1 MQVEDLITRTNTD
14 HTKSD
19 KAAQLIS
26 EYKKNSTGVSLTGV
40 DSDITDSIVKVEKG
54 DRKQVQSP
62 VYNRSTIRT
71 AAEAYQKQMS
81 TGMDERTASSE
92 MILAAHTL
100 SKKDYQEMQENGFDP
115 KDTDSK
121 TFVTIADKIRMALVK
136 GGHDVSITGGISR
149 DAIQAMSGSAAE
161 ANALESAVKQTS
173 GDSANLSADVMSQA
187 GGNVMDVQQ
196 ALDQAD
202 LPTDQA
208 RLDKAQETI
217 TKSAELPQT
226 IDQNTAA
233 YLVKNEM
240 QPTVNNVLTASFA
253 GNTDISQESALTDAD
268 IQQLLPQI
276 EEKIGAAGLTA
287 DDTQVANAVF
297 LLKNDVPL
305 TEENI
310 RLFNDLNGA
319 QVVDKD
325 EIPQAI
331 TDSVKEG
338 KEPTDAMA
346 VRGFSAMDKARDAM
360 DVITNATDWDVAR
373 VVEKD
378 QPLTIENLKAA
389 MNDGQRPAGNAD
401 SLKLVTA
408 QRQLEETR
416 LVMTTEA
423 NFRLIQNGVSIDT
436 TELSEL
442 VEDLKA
448 EEKTLGQALFP
459 DDIKSAKLFDD
470 TTETV
475 NSARQAPAA
484 IISSFKTFDDIFSS
498 GLTEIAS
505 GKNTQSMMKKA
516 GTAYET
522 LATEVRPDLGDSIK
536 KAFANVDDILEET
549 GLDVND
555 ENRRAVR
562 ILAYNSREITK
573 ENVAD
578 VKAAD
583 TKVQNVFKNLT
594 PGVVMKLIRKGENP
608 LKMSMNELYDKTED
622 IKKVM
627 ASNGSQADKDAS
639 DYADFLWKAQKSGRI
654 TDEEEQS
661 FIGLYRLMHQ
671 IDVTDGAPI
680 GALLAQG
687 ADVTMENLMV
697 AVRSRRNEGED
708 YRVDDS
714 FSKPE
719 SSITNSI
726 TDQIETAFQTRR
738 IRDAEAIVTP
748 DKLHV
753 MGGEQAYMPMSPDE
767 LATALEELSDD
778 QDSLATE
785 QKLYEQRTA
794 EIEKAATEADENTY
808 RVLTDAGMP
817 DSAVNLTAV
826 NQMLREKRLSYTR
839 LYGAGGRRTFG
850 SISDEIAAAPDDL
863 DSAWDKLIED
873 FSDAME
879 QPKELAKA
887 EEELYNTAEKAL
899 RRSLADDAAEGRIDI
914 RLIQQS
920 VRQLSVMKELSEK
933 KETYAIPVM
942 VGDEP
947 GNMNLKI
954 VRGKD
959 EKKGLLDIALDS
971 DTTGAVYAR
980 FEANADG
987 GIDGKIRTD
996 RISSRDTISENLQSL
1011 AASIQEKLDG
1021 ASVSIVTEYDGRTNA
1036 AAVLTDTA
1044 VDFET
1049 TEDRSS
1055 EIQTKTLY
1063 SIAKGFVETVGDLFR

>member
-1 MQVEDLITRTNTD
+1 MQVEDLIRRTNTD
-14 HTKSD
+14 HTRSD
-19 KAAQLIS
+19 KAAELIS
-26 EYKKNSTGVSLTGV
+26 EYKKNSTGVNLTGV
-40 DSDITDSIVKVEKG
+40 PSDVTSSLVKVEKG
-54 DRKQVQSP
+54 ERKQTQSP
-62 VYNRSTIRT
+62 VYNKSTIRT

-81 TGMDERTASSE
+81 TGMDEKTASSE

-136 GGHDVSITGGISR
+136 GGHDVSITGGISKQ
-149 DAIQAMSGSAAE
+149 AIQAMSGSTAE
-161 ANALESAVKQTS
+161 ANALESDVKKS
-173 GDSANLSADVMSQA
+173 LE
-187 GGNVMDVQQ
+187 
-196 ALDQAD
+196 QAD
-202 LPTDQA
+202 LPTDQNT
-208 RLDKAQETI
+208 LDKAAETV
-217 TKSAELPQT
+217 TKSQELPQT

-240 QPTVNNVLTASFA
+240 EPTVDNVLTASFA
-253 GNTDISQESALTDAD
+253 GNTDISTETGITDTD
-268 IQQLLPQI
+268 IQQLIPQI
-276 EEKIGAAGLTA
+276 EQKIQAAGLAA
-287 DDTQVANAVF
+287 DDTQVGNAVF

-305 TEENI
+305 TEDNI
-310 RLFNDLNGA
+310 KLFNDLNGA
-319 QVVDKD
+319 SIVDKD

-331 TDSVKEG
+331 TDAVKEG
-338 KEPTDAMA
+338 KAPTDAMA
-346 VRGFSAMDKARDAM
+346 VKGFSAMDKARDAM
-360 DVITNATDWDVAR
+360 DVVTNATDEDVAK
-373 VVEKD
+373 VVEND
-378 QPLTIENLKAA
+378 QPLTVENLKSA
-389 MNDGQRPAGNAD
+389 MNDGQKPSGTAD

-423 NFRLIQNGVSIDT
+423 NFRLIQKGLSIDT
-436 TELSEL
+436 TELSDL
-442 VEDLKA
+442 VDDLKA

-459 DDIKSAKLFDD
+459 DDIESAQLFDD
-470 TTETV
+470 TADTIE
-475 NSARQAPAA
+475 SAKQAPAA
-484 IISSFKTFDDIFSS
+484 VISSFRIFDDIFSS
-498 GLTEIAS
+498 DLTDIAS
-505 GKNTQSMMKKA
+505 GKNTQLLMKKA

-608 LKMSMNELYDKTED
+608 LKMSVNELYDKTED

-687 ADVTMENLMV
+687 TDITMENLMV
-697 AVRSRRNEGED
+697 AVRSTRNEGGD
-708 YRVDDS
+708 YRIDDS
-714 FSKPE
+714 FEKPD

-767 LATALEELSDD
+767 LATALEEQSDN
-778 QDSLATE
+778 QDSLDTDE
-785 QKLYEQRTA
+785 KLYEQRTA
-794 EIEKAATEADENTY
+794 EIEKAVTEADENSY
-808 RVLTDAGMP
+808 RLLTDAGMP

-826 NQMLREKRLSYTR
+826 NQMLHDRRLLYTR
-839 LYGAGGRRTFG
+839 LYGAGGRKTFG
-850 SISDEIAAAPDDL
+850 SISDEIAADPTDMDA
-863 DSAWDKLIED
+863 AWDKLIED
-873 FSDAME
+873 FSDAVE
-879 QPKELAKA
+879 QPEELAKA
-887 EEELYNTAEKAL
+887 EEELYNTAENTL
-899 RRSLADDAAEGRIDI
+899 RRSLADDAAEGRIDV

-920 VRQLSVMKELSEK
+920 VRQLSMMKELSEK

-942 VGDEP
+942 VGDEL

-959 EKKGLLDIALDS
+959 EKKGLLDIAIDS

-980 FEANADG
+980 FQANEDG
-987 GIDGKIRTD
+987 GIDGRIRTD
-996 RISSRDTISENLQSL
+996 RLSSRDTISENLPSL

-1036 AAVLTDTA
+1036 AEVLADNS

-1049 TEDRSS
+1049 TDDKSS

-1063 SIAKGFVETVGDLFR
+1063 SIAKGFVETVGELFR